1 MRLDTV
7 PGVPAWKCHVASY
20 RDDPGVWSWL
30 VGLVGTGWC
39 GPLCPQLLTE
49 GSVQVTEAAARG
61 FYVTNNLRRRR

>member
-39 GPLCPQLLTE
+39 GPLCPLLTE